1 MAKELLNG
9 GFEIHF
15 LITPNK
21 LENDID
27 DILLGSIKDL
37 YTICKNKEELLKE
50 IENLCIKGFN
60 YIYPLFPDNMIIEI
74 SEINKKFEMKGIK
87 PFSANQINNKS
98 KYYKIWNNLQI
109 PCPSVYYES
118 EYLKEL
124 TNINFEIKFPCIVKP
139 SQGFCSLG
147 VQIIEDEKS
156 LFDFFRDTDKKHHNF
171 QESHNSKFKGLQYL
185 SLGGN
190 YLIQQYIKGKLISV
204 SGIVKNNK
212 IHIDFIYEIES
223 DSYPFAAETG
233 FLYPTSL
240 DSIELRKKIENN
252 IKKFFDHIDLTD
264 SPFMFDIIV
273 DQNNNLYFIDFAART
288 SAVSYRLFLYSGE
301 KNYSLKL
308 IKKIL
313 NDEDYTIQ
321 LKPCILRTLPLKPG
335 MLEKIIFP
343 NEDLADKIDYPK
355 SKKIIML
362 RNDFS
367 INNNGS
373 VLISGSTVQE
383 AEEKWKKLIS
393 SMVVKYQS

>member
-1 MAKELLNG
+1 MAKSLLDQ

-27 DILLGSIKDL
+27 DTLLESIKDL
-37 YTICKNKEELLKE
+37 YTVCKNKEELLKE
-50 IENLCIKGFN
+50 IEKLCVQGFD
-60 YIYPLFPDNMIIEI
+60 YIYPLFPDNMIIDI
-74 SEINKKFEMKGIK
+74 SVINEKFKMKGIK
-87 PFSANQINNKS
+87 PFSADQINNKS
-98 KYYKIWNNLQI
+98 KYYKIWNDLQI
-109 PCPSVYYES
+109 PCPTVYHES

-124 TNINFEIKFPCIVKP
+124 TNLDVKIKFPCIVKP
-139 SQGFCSLG
+139 SRGFCSLG

-156 LFDFFRDTDKKHHNF
+156 LFDFFRDTDTKHHNF
-171 QESHNSKFKGLQYL
+171 QESHESKFKGLQYL

-190 YLIQQYIKGKLISV
+190 YLIQQYIKGALISV

-233 FLYPTSL
+233 FLYPSAL
-240 DSIELRKKIENN
+240 DSVGLRKKIEDE
-252 IKKFFDHIDLTD
+252 IKKFFDYIDLND

-273 DQNNNLYFIDFAART
+273 DGDNNLYFIDFAART

-313 NDEDYTIQ
+313 YNEDYIIQ
-321 LKPCILRTLPLKPG
+321 LKPCILRALPLKPG
-335 MLEKIIFP
+335 ILEKIIFR
-343 NEDLADKIDYPK
+343 EEELAEKINYPK

-373 VLISGSTVQE
+373 VLISGSTIQE
-383 AEEKWKKLIS
+383 AEEKWRKLIS
-393 SMVVKYQS
+393 SMIIKYQS